1 MVPDV
6 STGSDTRGLIVY
18 LFGPGRRD
26 EHTDP
31 HIVAAWDMAGAPDPG
46 RDPAATFTQL
56 AKRLDHHVDLRTRE
70 VGGKK
75 PPQHVWHCPVRTAPG
90 DRYLTDAEWAEA
102 ARRIVHATGIAPE
115 GDEKACRWV
124 AVRHADDHIHI
135 MATTVR
141 ADGRRPRTHRD
152 GQRAQAE
159 CRKIEAEFGLR
170 RLKSGDLTAPRTPTG
185 AERAKAERQGQPV
198 TARHWLREQA
208 YAVAAAVHN
217 ESDYFT
223 VLQSLGIKVKAR
235 LGPETGDVIGYSL
248 AAPGDTNAAGEP
260 VWYGGSK
267 LAPDLS
273 INRLRERLPDQ
284 QVADRPRYVADPAD
298 PWRHTTTAIHTARTV
313 LDSGDDA
320 AAQGHLA
327 AFGDALYNIA
337 SATTGPH
344 RAELRAAAMAFN
356 RARRSATRADHQAAT
371 ALRKAAKELAYA
383 SNEPGGL
390 AIALLFATVH
400 LARAAAKWHEQRGH
414 EQQATAA
421 EEALRH
427 LQAGYQQAA
436 TPVLADLTRRA
447 PGAATARRFE
457 QDVHAAL
464 PDDADRILADR
475 AWTALTTTLAHAET
489 AGHNPRRLL
498 AEIGTQRELD
508 SAEHPAEALTWCITA
523 HPNRRAQA
531 ARRRSNGIATPAQTT
546 EAPRPSGAAAGTMH
560 GRGQARGRR
569 IADR

>member
-6 STGSDTRGLIVY
+6 STGSDTRGLIAY

-26 EHTDP
+26 EHTDS

-46 RDPAATFTQL
+46 RDPTATYSQL
-56 AKRLDHHVDLRTRE
+56 AKRLDAHVDLRTRE
-70 VGGKK
+70 LGGKK
-75 PPQHVWHCPVRTAPG
+75 PSQHVWHCPVRTAPG
-90 DRYLTDAEWAEA
+90 DRYLTDTEWAEV
-102 ARRIVHATGIAPE
+102 ARRIVRATGIAPD
-115 GDEKACRWV
+115 GDEKACRWI
-124 AVRHADDHIHI
+124 AVRHADDHIHL

-141 ADGRRPRTHRD
+141 ADGRRPRTHRN

-185 AERAKAERQGQPV
+185 AERAKAERQGQTV

-217 ESDYFT
+217 EADYFT
-223 VLQSLGIKVKAR
+223 VLQSLGIKVKTR
-235 LGPETGDVIGYSL
+235 LGPETGDSIGYSL

-273 INRLRERLPDQ
+273 INRLRERLPNQ
-284 QVADRPRYVADPAD
+284 KLADRPRYVADPAA
-298 PWRHTTTAIHTARTV
+298 PWRHTTTAIHAVRTV

-320 AAQGHLA
+320 ATQGHLA
-327 AFGDALYNIA
+327 AFGDVLYNIA
-337 SATTGPH
+337 SATPGPH
-344 RAELRAAAMAFN
+344 RTELRAAAMAFT
-356 RARRSATRADHQAAT
+356 RARRSAIRADHQAAT
-371 ALRKAAKELAYA
+371 ALREAAKELAYA

-414 EQQATAA
+414 EQQAAA
-421 EEALRH
+421 ADEAFRH

-436 TPVLADLTRRA
+436 APVLADLTRHAPRA
-447 PGAATARRFE
+447 DTARRFE
-457 QDVHAAL
+457 QDVRAAL
-464 PDDADRILADR
+464 PNHADRILADPT
-475 AWTALTTTLAHAET
+475 WTALTTTLARAET

-498 AEIGTQRELD
+498 TQVSAQRELD
-508 SAEHPAEALTWCITA
+508 SAERPAEVLNWRIAA
-523 HPNRRAQA
+523 QPNRRTQA
-531 ARRRSNGIATPAQTT
+531 ARSRSTISGMPPMSATPHSPAT
-546 EAPRPSGAAAGTMH
+546 PRATRPEKRSRH
-560 GRGQARGRR
+560 R
-569 IADR
+569 

>member
-26 EHTDP
+26 EHIDP
-31 HIVAAWDMAGAPDPG
+31 HIIAAWDMAGAPDPG
-46 RDPAATFTQL
+46 RDPAATYSLL
-56 AKRLDHHVDLRTRE
+56 AKRLDTHVDLRTRE
-70 VGGKK
+70 LGGKK

-90 DRYLTDAEWAEA
+90 DRYLTDAEWAEV

-115 GDEKACRWV
+115 GDAKACRWI

-141 ADGRRPRTHRD
+141 ADGRRPRTHHD

-185 AERAKAERQGQPV
+185 AERAKAERQGQAV

-208 YAVAAAVHN
+208 YAVAAAVRT
-217 ESDYFT
+217 EADYFS
-223 VLQSLGIKVKAR
+223 VLQSLGIKVKTR
-235 LGPETGDVIGYSL
+235 LGPKTGDVIGYSL

-267 LAPDLS
+267 LAPGLS

-284 QVADRPRYVADPAD
+284 KVADHPRYVADPAD
-298 PWRHTTTAIHTARTV
+298 PWRHTTTVIHTARIV

-344 RAELRAAAMAFN
+344 RAELRAAATAFN

-383 SNEPGGL
+383 SSEPGGL

-414 EQQATAA
+414 EQQAAAA

-427 LQAGYQQAA
+427 LQAGYQRAA
-436 TPVLADLTRRA
+436 PPVLADLTRRA
-447 PGAATARRFE
+447 PRAATASRFE
-457 QDVHAAL
+457 QAVRAAL
-464 PDDADRILADR
+464 PDHAVRILADPT
-475 AWTALTTTLAHAET
+475 WTALTTTLAQAET

-498 AEIGTQRELD
+498 TEVGTQRELD
-508 SAEHPAEALTWCITA
+508 SAERPAEVLNWRITA
-523 HPNRRAQA
+523 QPNRRTQA
-531 ARRRSNGIATPAQTT
+531 ARTRSTVSGTSSMSTTPNQPTT
-546 EAPRPSGAAAGTMH
+546 PVADRSQPDALR
-560 GRGQARGRR
+560 RGR
-569 IADR
+569 

>member
-6 STGSDTRGLIVY
+6 STGSDSRGLIVY

-46 RDPAATFTQL
+46 RDPTATYSQL
-56 AKRLDHHVDLRTRE
+56 AKRLDTHVDLRTRE
-70 VGGKK
+70 LGGKK

-90 DRYLTDAEWAEA
+90 DRYLTDAEWAEV
-102 ARRIVHATGIAPE
+102 ARRIVHATGIAPD
-115 GDEKACRWV
+115 GDEKACRWI
-124 AVRHADDHIHI
+124 AVRHADDHIHL

-170 RLKSGDLTAPRTPTG
+170 RLKSGDLTAPRTPTS
-185 AERAKAERQGQPV
+185 AERTKAERQGQTV
-198 TARHWLREQA
+198 TARHWLRDQA

-217 ESDYFT
+217 EADYFT
-223 VLQSLGIKVKAR
+223 VLQSLGIKVKTR

-273 INRLRERLPDQ
+273 INRLRERLPGQ
-284 QVADRPRYVADPAD
+284 EMADRPRHVADPAA
-298 PWRHTTTAIHTARTV
+298 PWRHTTTAIHAARAV
-313 LDSGDDA
+313 LDSDDDA

-344 RAELRAAAMAFN
+344 QAELQAAAMAFN

-383 SNEPGGL
+383 SNQPGGL

-414 EQQATAA
+414 EQQAAA
-421 EEALRH
+421 AQEALRH

-436 TPVLADLTRRA
+436 APVLADLALRA
-447 PGAATARRFE
+447 PRAAIASRYE
-457 QDVHAAL
+457 QDVRAAL
-464 PDDADRILADR
+464 PDHADRILADPT
-475 AWTALTTTLAHAET
+475 WTALTTTPAHAET

-498 AEIGTQRELD
+498 TEMGTQRELD
-508 SAEHPAEALTWCITA
+508 SAEHPAEVLNWRITTQ
-523 HPNRRAQA
+523 PNRRTQA
-531 ARRRSNGIATPAQTT
+531 ARSRSTATSGTSSMSGTPHPPATPVPT
-546 EAPRPSGAAAGTMH
+546 RPEERSRH
-560 GRGQARGRR
+560 R
-569 IADR
+569 

>member
-26 EHTDP
+26 EHTNP
-31 HIVAAWDMAGAPDPG
+31 HIVAAWDMTGAPDPG
-46 RDPAATFTQL
+46 RDPAATYTQL

-70 VGGKK
+70 LGGKK

-90 DRYLTDAEWAEA
+90 DRYLTDAEWAEV

-115 GDEKACRWV
+115 GDEKACRWI
-124 AVRHADDHIHI
+124 AVRHADDHIHL

-152 GQRAQAE
+152 GRRAQAE

-185 AERAKAERQGQPV
+185 AERAKAERQGQTV
-198 TARHWLREQA
+198 TARQWLREQA
-208 YAVAAAVHN
+208 YAVAAAVRT
-217 ESDYFT
+217 EADYFT
-223 VLQSLGIKVKAR
+223 VLQSLGIKVKTR

-284 QVADRPRYVADPAD
+284 TVADHPRYVADPTA
-298 PWRHTTTAIHTARTV
+298 PWRHTTTAIHAARTV
-313 LDSGDDA
+313 LDSDDDA

-344 RAELRAAAMAFN
+344 RAELRAAATAFN

-383 SNEPGGL
+383 SSEPGGL

-414 EQQATAA
+414 EQQAAA
-421 EEALRH
+421 AAEALRH

-436 TPVLADLTRRA
+436 TPVLADLARRA
-447 PGAATARRFE
+447 PRAATASRYE
-457 QDVHAAL
+457 QDVRAAL
-464 PDDADRILADR
+464 PNHADRILADPT
-475 AWTALTTTLAHAET
+475 WTALTTTLAHAET

-498 AEIGTQRELD
+498 AEVGTQRELD
-508 SAEHPAEALTWCITA
+508 SAEHPAEVLNWRITA
-523 HPNRRAQA
+523 QPNRRTQA
-531 ARRRSNGIATPAQTT
+531 ARSRSTTSGTSSMSATPRPPATPAAT
-546 EAPRPSGAAAGTMH
+546 RPEERSRH
-560 GRGQARGRR
+560 R
-569 IADR
+569 